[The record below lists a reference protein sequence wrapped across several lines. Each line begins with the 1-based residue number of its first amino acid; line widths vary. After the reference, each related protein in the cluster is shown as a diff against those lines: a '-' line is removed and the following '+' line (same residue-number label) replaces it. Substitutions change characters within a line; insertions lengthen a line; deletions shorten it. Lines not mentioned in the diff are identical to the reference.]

1 MSDNLQGPMQSAFS
15 RVLPKVTPP
24 AQTAPAPGQAPVVP
38 PRAVAPT
45 TKARQIYNAMV
56 ATPGQTVRFY
66 AAAAELSYNGTY
78 NYLVRMQE
86 AGFARQASLP
96 NTVSNTKYW
105 RATGQWNDDAW
116 EDANPNA
123 KAGAKAAAKTA
134 AKRVPKPPRA
144 GSIPAPVPAVE
155 APPLEVYGGRP
166 ETPTQGYRL
175 VQAKPEEFNLENMT
189 IGEARRLY
197 DALKKLFG

>member
-24 AQTAPAPGQAPVVP
+24 AQTAPAPGHAPVVP
-38 PRAVAPT
+38 PKAVAPT

-66 AAAAELSYNGTY
+66 AAAAESSYNGTY
-78 NYLVRMQE
+78 IYLMRMQE

-96 NTVSNTKYW
+96 NAANNTKYW
-105 RATGQWNDDAW
+105 RATGQWNDEAW

-123 KAGAKAAAKTA
+123 KAAAKSA
-134 AKRVPKPPRA
+134 VKRVPKPPRA

-155 APPLEVYGGRP
+155 PPPLEVYGGRP
-166 ETPTQGYRL
+166 ETPTQGCRL

-189 IGEARRLY
+189 IGDARRLY